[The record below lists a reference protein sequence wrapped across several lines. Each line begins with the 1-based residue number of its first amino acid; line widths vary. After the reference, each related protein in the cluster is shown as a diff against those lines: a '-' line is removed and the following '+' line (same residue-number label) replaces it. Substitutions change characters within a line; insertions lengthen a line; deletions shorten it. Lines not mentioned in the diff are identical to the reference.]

1 MKRLIAF
8 LILFIPGCFAAYGI
22 KIMRDM
28 VFGILQPPYPVLW
41 LQFLTGFILM
51 VLGVGF
57 IAGFVL
63 HRDRK
68 KNKVQSR
75 FSKK

>member
-1 MKRLIAF
+1 MRRTIAF
-8 LILFIPGCFAAYGI
+8 LILFIPGALAVYGI

-28 VFGILQPPYPVLW
+28 LFGISQPPYPALW
-41 LQFLTGFILM
+41 VQFLAGF
-51 VLGVGF
+51 VLCIGGIGF

-68 KNKVQSR
+68 KNKVQNR
-75 FSKK
+75 FK